1 MDNFLLYSFLLT
13 WLQGLATLKGAIQA
27 KNRAAGES
35 ALNSLKVI
43 LLGWDSLPPLNN
55 ASANATVERAVALE
69 AYEMSAFFSII
80 CEDRQAFQ
88 RSVSTLRDF
97 YAGNN
102 TVSENQCTILG
113 LNLLYLLVE
122 NKLAEFHCELEL
134 LTEEQHSHP
143 HISFCTSLD
152 QHLMVGSYDQVMA
165 AASKPPLASFSFFLN
180 SLLETVRTNVAECA
194 AASYST
200 LSIQGATEILMF
212 NNDKDT
218 VQFIKN
224 QYPDWVIAGNSID
237 LRAIKQAKSEEIA
250 SHRIIQQTLGYATE
264 LERIV

>member
-1 MDNFLLYSFLLT
+1 M
-13 WLQGLATLKGAIQA
+13 
-27 KNRAAGES
+27 
-35 ALNSLKVI
+35 I
-43 LLGWDSLPPLNN
+43 LLSWDSLPPLNV
-55 ASANATVERAVALE
+55 STANFAAERAVALE
-69 AYEMSAFFSII
+69 AYEMAVFFSII
-80 CEDRQAFQ
+80 CEDQQAFQ
-88 RSVSTLRDF
+88 RSISALRDF
-97 YAGNN
+97 YAGSN

-165 AASKPPLASFSFFLN
+165 AAAQPPVSYFAFFLK
-180 SLLETVRTNVAECA
+180 SLLETVRSNVAECA

-200 LSIQGATEILMF
+200 LSVQGATEILMF
-212 NNDKDT
+212 NSDKDT
-218 VQFIKN
+218 IAFITES
-224 QYPDWVIAGNSID
+224 YPDWVISGSQID
-237 LRAIKQAKSEEIA
+237 LRATKQAKIEEIA
-250 SHRIIQQTLGYATE
+250 SHRIIEQTLGYATE

>member
-1 MDNFLLYSFLLT
+1 M
-13 WLQGLATLKGAIQA
+13 QA
-27 KNRAAGES
+27 KNRNAGEP
-35 ALNSLKVI
+35 ALNSLKSI
-43 LLGWDSLPPLNN
+43 LLEWDSLPPLNSPSPN
-55 ASANATVERAVALE
+55 AAAERALALE
-69 AYEMSAFFSII
+69 SYEMSVFFSII

-88 RSVSTLRDF
+88 RAVNTLRDF

-102 TVSENQCTILG
+102 TVSENQYTILG

-134 LTEEQHSHP
+134 LTEEQRAHP
-143 HISFCTSLD
+143 NFSFCTSLD

-165 AASKPPLASFSFFLN
+165 AAAKPPVAYYSFFLN
-180 SLLETVRTNVAECA
+180 SLLKTVRTNIAECA

-200 LSIQGATEILMF
+200 LSIQGATQILMF

-218 VQFIKN
+218 TTFI
-224 QYPDWVIAGNSID
+224 QEEYPDWVVTGNDID
-237 LRAIKQAKSEEIA
+237 LRATKHAKSEEIA
-250 SHRIIQQTLGYATE
+250 SQRIIQQTLGYATE